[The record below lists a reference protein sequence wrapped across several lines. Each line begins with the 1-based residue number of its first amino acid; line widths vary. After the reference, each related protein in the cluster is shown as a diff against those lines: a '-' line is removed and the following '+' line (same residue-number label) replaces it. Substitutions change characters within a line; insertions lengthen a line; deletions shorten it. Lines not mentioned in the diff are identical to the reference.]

1 MSELITKKDDNFY
14 TLMFIILENP
24 NGLKKFNENLER
36 IKKNVSSF
44 DENID
49 DKTLITVSIF
59 SSLAYNNELLQQLIF
74 DVIKSYNKEEFEKED
89 LKTLLG
95 LILET
100 SNIEVLEGGVNYG
113 KIFDILKI
121 IFFSFLTII
130 LFYWTNQSTE
140 NSLKTFYKSK
150 LYDYSLRILPYLKDS
165 SLLKTCSI
173 SSDINDDYHKILKT
187 ILPGETEK
195 AIQIFNLVSGNL
207 ECIYQSPSIKEE
219 YLREMQSY
227 YQPTSALQITDIS
240 EKASEKALALIP
252 STEYSLT
259 EYIEP
264 VKKSMEK
271 AEDNFNRFIDV
282 EMERN
287 PDKNNLIEALS
298 KMSEDDIENILK
310 RDNEISSSYYDYAM
324 KIGKSF
330 IAYSLKDPSFSP
342 LKQYAIELHNMFIE
356 LNKRI
361 SISKIEIE
369 SDLSQLRNEI
379 SLIKSLII
387 NGLWFWG
394 ISYAVSAYLMRLI
407 YAYTQK
413 DKLKK
418 IKNDERMK
426 DVTRYNELREI
437 VGKEQ
442 YLGTGNVMGEKRI
455 GNIDPHHAALALLD
469 IGDTNR
475 IKNGDKKSQKKQTKK
490 SQKKQTKKKPKSAA
504 KTKTVNLDGR
514 RKFPIQIITH

>member
-1 MSELITKKDDNFY
+1 MSELISKKDDNFY

-24 NGLKKFNENLER
+24 KSLKKIDENNLER

-74 DVIKSYNKEEFEKED
+74 DVIKSYNKEEFEKEEFEKED
-89 LKTLLG
+89 LKILLG

-140 NSLKTFYKSK
+140 NSLKKFYKSK

-187 ILPGETEK
+187 ILPEKTEE
-195 AIQIFNLVSGNL
+195 AIKIFNLVSGNL

-264 VKKSMEK
+264 VKKTMEK
-271 AEDNFNRFIDV
+271 AEENFNNFMND
-282 EMERN
+282 EMNRPN
-287 PDKNNLIEALS
+287 FDKNKLIKSLS

-369 SDLSQLRNEI
+369 SDLSQLKNEI

-394 ISYAVSAYLMRLI
+394 ISYAISAYLMRLI

-442 YLGTGNVMGEKRI
+442 YQGTGNVMGEKRI
-455 GNIDPHHAALALLD
+455 GDIDPHHAALALLAL
-469 IGDTNR
+469 GDPNR
-475 IKNGDKKSQKKQTKK
+475 MEGGKKSQKKQTKK
-490 SQKKQTKKKPKSAA
+490 SQKKQTKKRRQNKNRKS
-504 KTKTVNLDGR
+504 R
-514 RKFPIQIITH
+514 RSA